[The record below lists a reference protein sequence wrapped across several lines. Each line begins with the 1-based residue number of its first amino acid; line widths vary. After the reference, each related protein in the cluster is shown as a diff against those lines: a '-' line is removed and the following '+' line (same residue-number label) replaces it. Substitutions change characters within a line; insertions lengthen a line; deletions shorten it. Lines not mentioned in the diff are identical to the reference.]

1 VEGEAGGV
9 GGPGTAAWYGAAAA
23 RDARSGSLPP
33 VTEPGTDPSPGSATP
48 PGGSGRRRHV
58 LRRIGAAILL
68 VVVFLAAP
76 VTAVTLYTR
85 NQVLDTDRYVETV
98 EPLASN
104 PAVQAYVADRLT
116 REVFARLEV
125 EQRARRLLPGPT
137 DVLAGPLRNA
147 AEARVRDA
155 LEAALRTEMFTRVWA
170 EANRAAHAELRHLLT
185 GEGRGALVGRDD
197 GAISVDL
204 SEALVRL
211 RTHLGAV
218 GIDVPS
224 NLTLGIS
231 GRVTIYRFDDL
242 YRARRAVRALNRAA
256 YVFPVVLALAAVGAV
271 LLLPNRRRAV
281 VAAAVALIAGM
292 GLLGVGLAVGRGVY
306 LDGAVDHGMP
316 RDAAAALYDTLAR
329 RLVTSVRVTLIAG
342 VAVIVVALL
351 AGAVIRVAGSRRRTG
366 RDASGVAA

>member
-1 VEGEAGGV
+1 M
-9 GGPGTAAWYGAAAA
+9 
-23 RDARSGSLPP
+23 
-33 VTEPGTDPSPGSATP
+33 
-48 PGGSGRRRHV
+48 

-155 LEAALRTEMFTRVWA
+155 VEAALRTEMFTRVWA

-281 VAAAVALIAGM
+281 VATAVALIAGM

-316 RDAAAALYDTLAR
+316 RDASAALYDTLAR

-351 AGAVIRVAGSRRRTG
+351 AGVVIRVVGSRRRTG
-366 RDASGVAA
+366 HDASGVAA